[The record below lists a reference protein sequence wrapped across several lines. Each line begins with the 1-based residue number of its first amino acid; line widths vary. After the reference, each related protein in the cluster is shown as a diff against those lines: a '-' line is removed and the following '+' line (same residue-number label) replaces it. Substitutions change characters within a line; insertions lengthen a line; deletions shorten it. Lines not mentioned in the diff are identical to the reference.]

1 MSSTWETPGTET
13 EEQIEERRHIVSDTV
28 RRLEKLA
35 QNWTA
40 AELRGDTTYLPR
52 ERPDRRLR
60 RHRATR
66 FHADQG
72 PVTPSLRVREP
83 AVRVLRAGR
92 DGGALL
98 ERVMNL
104 GGNRIEMRI
113 PRSDWFPRD
122 LRFPHS

>member
-1 MSSTWETPGTET
+1 MSSTWETLDTEDTET

-40 AELRGDTTYLPR
+40 AELRGVTTYLPR

-60 RHRATR
+60 RHRAAR

-72 PVTPSLRVREP
+72 TVARSHQVRGP
-83 AVRVLRAGR
+83 AVQVLRDGR
-92 DGGALL
+92 GGGALL
-98 ERVMNL
+98 R
-104 GGNRIEMRI
+104 G
-113 PRSDWFPRD
+113 SRD
-122 LRFPHS
+122 RHGRGRA